1 MKRIIKYKV
10 VNILNNSIINGK
22 FTTIPAMGGSFAAGD
37 RWEITE
43 IFSDKND
50 AIKIAK
56 ELYKKYPPIKGEYR
70 NWAVVEELYDL
81 HKRIKDRLIKRN
93 IIFVANPNFIIK

>member
-10 VNILNNSIINGK
+10 VNILNDSIINGK
-22 FTTIPAMGGSFAAGD
+22 YTTIPPMGGGFATGD
-37 RWEITE
+37 KWEITE
-43 IFSDKND
+43 KFSDKD
-50 AIKIAK
+50 KAIKIAK

-70 NWAVVEELYDL
+70 NWAVVEQLYEPR
-81 HKRIKDRLIKRN
+81 KRIEDKLIKQS

>member
-1 MKRIIKYKV
+1 MKRIIKYEV
-10 VNILNNSIINGK
+10 VNILNDSIINGK
-22 FTTIPAMGGSFAAGD
+22 YTTIPPMGGSFGTGD
-37 RWEITE
+37 KWEITE
-43 IFSDKND
+43 KFSDKNK

-70 NWAVVEELYDL
+70 NWAVVEVLYELR
-81 HKRIKDRLIKRN
+81 KRVEDKFIKQS